1 MWKWLGVRAD
11 DMRKLWLMLPVFFF
25 GGVAEL
31 LNYTGFMALF
41 NQRFGVQNLPLIYM
55 AEALILPFEGWILA
69 SMANRM
75 SKPRFMRTLYV
86 VMTGAVLLNAGVL
99 LFFKLSGTELLWYYP
114 ILFLSSNFV
123 VRQMTLLLWSTAFD
137 LCPTQQAKRLMPLFV
152 AGATVG
158 GIAAGFL
165 AQGIGP
171 AFGTEYVYL
180 LSPIMMLVGYRN
192 FRVAIKRYL
201 VPLMLR
207 DTGAGQRGKAG
218 PAASAQVAAT
228 LEGDANFGIGGK
240 HAAGQ
245 LSATERAKSEKEK
258 GRPSNEVQ
266 AAAAGGGTAEEAPA
280 SSMYY
285 LRAMLKSPFLLCAV
299 GLMTLMPALYFMIE
313 YQYFYSAEQRFPV
326 EADLTSFYGMMV
338 TLLFTVSLL
347 LQTVSGRL
355 MNWLGASNLLLAVSV
370 VFLGGFVLSAIFI
383 DTGLA
388 LFAVSLGYG
397 FFYVLLYYFA
407 EPCYQLFFKMLPIS
421 QRDGFRFV
429 AQGIAASGGILL
441 GALLSFLHSSRW
453 LPLEVQS
460 LLGVGLAILLLGLA
474 WYGRMLYVNE
484 LVRSVQSLQTQIS
497 ELAASFLGGIKHA
510 KALAGV
516 VGFLKHPSEHVREVA
531 LEIVGHAKDSALL
544 PQLVEVVSDASPRI
558 RVAALKAMSLKGAGI
573 EALAKVASFLEDED
587 EEVRSEGVRLL
598 ARADHMRSQAHFFV
612 RMKLLDKHPR
622 VIAEAVKSLYALR
635 SEESYSA
642 CGEAL
647 DKLLAAGG
655 AGAVEA
661 CRAIGE
667 LRLSSY
673 TQAVS
678 ALLDDE
684 RPAVKVAA
692 VRCLGLLR
700 LADAVPRMLAMFP
713 AADQELRRALI
724 EAMTT
729 IGDAGAAHLYKGL
742 RDEHPLVWKASVSA
756 LCGIL
761 PSGKV
766 RDVLVETCA
775 ARIAGAQ
782 DGQRLSAELER
793 LNEPELAV
801 LAEQRYREIRLD
813 LSDTVWL
820 VLEKLADEQVVAS
833 VRQSIEDQDEETRE
847 NGLEIL
853 AEGIG
858 DRRLSQALLELF
870 KGAKETARVPNE
882 DGKSI
887 LIAASGWSDHWLK
900 EIAAHALAGMERG
913 TMQEERKYLS
923 MLDKVIFLK
932 QVTLFSHLSVDEL
945 GLIAGIAQEETYPDQ
960 TVLLQQGEPNPTM
973 YIIVEGTV
981 ELSAASSANGWEG
994 TIGVLGQK
1002 EAFGDTT
1009 ALDRSPSAVTAQ
1021 AIFDEVRVL
1030 ALKGEG
1036 LSRLVRLYPEIGIGL
1051 LHASG
1056 ARVRLLESMLM
1067 KMG

>member
-69 SMANRM
+69 MLANRL
-75 SKPRFMRTLYV
+75 SKPQFMRTLYLIMSFV
-86 VMTGAVLLNAGVL
+86 VLLNAAVL
-99 LFFKLSGTELLWYYP
+99 LFFKLSGVELLFYYP

-180 LSPIMMLVGYRN
+180 LSPIMMLIGYRN

-207 DTGAGQRGKAG
+207 DSSAAQQGAGGRS
-218 PAASAQVAAT
+218 AAAQAAAAI
-228 LEGDANFGIGGK
+228 EADANFGVGGK

-245 LSATERAKSEKEK
+245 LTATERQRTESPKQTGKE
-258 GRPSNEVQ
+258 
-266 AAAAGGGTAEEAPA
+266 AAAGGAGDEAPA

-285 LRAMLKSPFLLCAV
+285 VRAMLKSPFLLCAV

-326 EADLTSFYGMMV
+326 ESDLTSYYGMMV
-338 TLLFTVSLL
+338 TLLFTASLL

-355 MNWLGASNLLLAVSV
+355 MNWLGASNLLLAVSF
-370 VFLGGFVLSAIFI
+370 VFLGGFILSAIFI
-383 DTGLA
+383 ETGFA

-407 EPCYQLFFKMLPIS
+407 EPCYQLFFKMLPIA
-421 QRDGFRFV
+421 QRDGFRYV

-453 LPLEVQS
+453 LMLEVQS

-484 LVRSVQSLQTQIS
+484 LVRSVQSLQTQVS
-497 ELAASFLGGIKHA
+497 ELASSFLGGIKNV
-510 KALAGV
+510 KALAGI
-516 VGFLKHPSEHVREVA
+516 VGFLKHPNEHVREVA
-531 LEIVGHAKDSALL
+531 LEIVGRTKDRSLL

-558 RVAALKAMSLKGAGI
+558 RIAALRAMSLKGAGI

-587 EEVRSEGVRLL
+587 EAVRSEGLRLL
-598 ARADHMRSQAHFFV
+598 GRADHMRSQAHFFV
-612 RMKLLDKHPR
+612 RMKLLDPHPR
-622 VIAEAVKSLYALR
+622 VVAESVKALYALR
-635 SEESYSA
+635 SEESYAA
-642 CGEAL
+642 CHEAL

-661 CRAIGE
+661 CRAIGD
-667 LRLSSY
+667 LRLASY
-673 TQAVS
+673 TPAVLE
-678 ALLDDE
+678 LLDDE

-692 VRCLGLLR
+692 VRCLGLQR
-700 LADAVPRMLAMFP
+700 YADAVPRLLAMYP
-713 AADQELRRALI
+713 AADQELRRALV
-724 EAMTT
+724 EAMIT
-729 IGDAGAAHLYKGL
+729 IGDAGSAHLYKGL
-742 RDEHPLVWKASVSA
+742 RDENPLVWKAAVSA

-766 RDVLVETCA
+766 RDVLVESCA
-775 ARIAGAQ
+775 ARIAGARG
-782 DGQRLSAELER
+782 GQAMPAELEK
-793 LNEPELAV
+793 LNKPELAA

-833 VRQSIEDQDEETRE
+833 IRQSIDNEDEETRE

-858 DRRLSQALLELF
+858 DRRLSQALLELL
-870 KGAKETARVPNE
+870 KGGHETASAGGDAE
-882 DGKSI
+882 AI
-887 LIAASGWSDHWLK
+887 LNAATGSDYWLK
-900 EIAAHALAGMERG
+900 EIAAHALAGKEKE

-932 QVTLFSHLSVDEL
+932 QVSLFSHLSVDEL
-945 GLIAGIAQEETYPDQ
+945 GLIAGIAQEELHPEDTI
-960 TVLLQQGEPNPTM
+960 LLRQGEVNPTM
-973 YIIVEGTV
+973 YIIVDGTV

-1002 EAFGDTT
+1002 EVFGDTT

-1021 AIFDEVRVL
+1021 AIFDEVSVL

-1036 LSRLVRLYPEIGIGL
+1036 LTRLVRLYPEIGIGL